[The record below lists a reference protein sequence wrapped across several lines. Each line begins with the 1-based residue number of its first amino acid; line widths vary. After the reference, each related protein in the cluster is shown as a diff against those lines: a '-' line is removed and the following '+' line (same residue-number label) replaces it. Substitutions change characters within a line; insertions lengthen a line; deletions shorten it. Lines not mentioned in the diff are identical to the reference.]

1 VARCAKCVAVTSSRE
16 GCWQV
21 WEGCRM
27 RHTRLSQGVSGVQ
40 QCWGCNV
47 MTVSSFTGMG
57 VAG

>member
-1 VARCAKCVAVTSSRE
+1 VARCAKCFAVTSSRE

-27 RHTRLSQGVSGVQ
+27 RHTGLSLGVSGVQ

-47 MTVSSFTGMG
+47 MTESSFTGMG